1 LTETASETALFP
13 WFRGCPMKAP
23 EQYATLRESEPVA
36 RVKLATGREAWVVTS
51 YEYVKQVLTDPRS
64 SSDRAHE
71 GFPYYIPIPEQFKT
85 DCSFI
90 GWDPPK
96 HTLHRRMA
104 ALSGEFTKKR
114 VLDMRPRMQEIVD
127 ECIDTMIAKGSP
139 ADLVHEVALKVP
151 LTIVCGILGVPN
163 EDQATLHSFTEVLF
177 GGGST
182 AEDRERAIT
191 GFGQYLQKLVE
202 RKEQE
207 PGDDLI
213 SRMIAKYRAEG
224 IYDRREMCNV
234 TRLLLNGGHET
245 SAAMIALSTMTLLEH
260 PDQLERIK
268 ADPSL
273 VPAAVEEL
281 LRYLSPGDLATSRVA
296 LEDMQIGDV
305 TVRKGEGIIVL
316 GMAANRDP
324 AVFDEPDTLDI
335 DRESRNHVAFGH
347 GIHHCIGAEIA
358 RVELAIVIST
368 LFRRLPNLRLAKPWN
383 ELRYKDGNVMYG
395 VYEMPVAW

>member
-1 LTETASETALFP
+1 MTETASETALFP

>member
-1 LTETASETALFP
+1 MTETASETALFP

-182 AEDRERAIT
+182 AGDRERAIT